1 MKYCIKC
8 GTAINDDDKHCW
20 MCGAKQDTKSKI
32 SLYISLIALVST
44 FIGFSIYFNIISI
57 VLSFVSFVL
66 LFMKKEQKYKDYSIG
81 LNIFVIIGSI
91 LLIIY
96 SLL

>member
-1 MKYCIKC
+1 MC
-8 GTAINDDDKHCW
+8 GT
-20 MCGAKQDTKSKI
+20 KQNTKSKT

-44 FIGFSIYFNIISI
+44 FVGFSIYINIISI

-66 LFMKKEQKYKDYSIG
+66 LFMKKKKKYKDYSIG